1 MDAEKLAQ
9 FKEDLT
15 KMGFFEWTA
24 WCVCWNKEGS
34 VSNECLAGSR

>member
-24 WCVCWNKEGS
+24 WCVCWEQRR
-34 VSNECLAGSR
+34 ECFERMSCR